1 MALFKIDSIQDL
13 NNTGQLNNNNNNNNQ
28 GEVEKSKEVEGGTHI
43 PVLYPRTVI
52 SRTQVGCGQFPGK
65 KDN

>member
-28 GEVEKSKEVEGGTHI
+28 GEVEKSKEVEGG
-43 PVLYPRTVI
+43 LI
-52 SRTQVGCGQFPGK
+52 SPCYTQGQ
-65 KDN
+65 